1 MPHPN
6 FGPRRP
12 ISSLRAKSNGV
23 SGSSS
28 RVCKRPFTVREILL
42 MAISQ
47 VLELKCNRK
56 AISLILDAY
65 AGRRK
70 AGDQGEQFSALMTL
84 WRRVADDFRT
94 FALPSPSNSMQRIL
108 AHPIL

>member
-1 MPHPN
+1 
-6 FGPRRP
+6 
-12 ISSLRAKSNGV
+12 
-23 SGSSS
+23 
-28 RVCKRPFTVREILL
+28 

-47 VLELKCNRK
+47 VLELKCNHK

-65 AGRRK
+65 AGRGK

-94 FALPSPSNSMQRIL
+94 FALISPSNSMQRIL